1 MHFRKLV
8 LMLGVMSLSKAA
20 FGLGL
25 GDIELNSSLNQPLDA
40 HIALEDM
47 GELGSDQIK
56 VQLGSQEDFDRAGI
70 ERSFFYSQLRFN
82 VVGVDSD
89 DPFIAVTSRDP
100 VREPFLSFIVD
111 VRWTSGRV
119 LREYTLLLDL
129 PAFSDDAAAPVEA
142 SVTPIRSRTTQV
154 SDSAGSG
161 SQSTGSSQRA
171 SLGEGEYR
179 VQANDTLWEI
189 ARDYQAGGVS
199 IHQTMVAIQRAN
211 PDAFINNNINLLR
224 EGQVLRV
231 PATDEIRSLSR
242 QQAVSQVAQQN
253 RDWSGDTMGAPLDA
267 SGRTSQVSSNQG
279 EVAGR
284 VKLSAPGTTA
294 DSGASQGGGYGDN
307 DGGALARELAAT
319 EEELERTKGENS
331 ELRSRV
337 GDLEEQI
344 ETMER
349 LLEVSN
355 EQLRAL
361 ELSANQQ
368 QDESQ
373 ADTSAADAANDE
385 AELESEPQIAAT
397 DTVDSA
403 EQAPEP
409 EEQQA
414 EPEEKSK
421 PVNNAS
427 TVVRRAPE
435 PSFMDKLMANI
446 HWIGLALLALIVG
459 LLVFLRKRSSAQEPE
474 EEFTSEP
481 DDGAFMEP
489 DAGDLEAD
497 EEPQPFAEEDPE
509 VAQSDDEVSAEAE
522 TGDVVGEA
530 DIYIAYGKYDQ
541 AEEMLKKG
549 LEKDPDSLA
558 IKLKLLE
565 VYAESEN
572 LEAFDEY
579 YGQVLASG
587 DEDAIARASDLRSH
601 FAGAPAYVAG
611 GTVAAAGA
619 VAAEAGSDLLDN
631 DESSTDAT
639 EETFEFD
646 LQTNDLEPGAEQTA
660 EQEDDFSFDLD
671 GADDLT
677 LDDLEIDDTASSSD
691 TAESDEPAE
700 EFSLDDELTLDE
712 GLDFEFAD
720 DESVDQSDAGEESV
734 PDEADLQGSETRYDL
749 SFDEELE
756 PATDDQNFDFDLEL
770 DDDSTSEPAQEESLD
785 VEAQSPQ
792 EGIDEL
798 ELDAISDGDDDQ
810 AVSLDDEKPLLDE
823 DLDLSFDESFEPED
837 EPAPSYDEPEPYGP
851 TGDFQAAEVDDSDDV
866 PTLDLTDDEDDF
878 DLEKSMDDVDLE
890 ALDREMS
897 ELDAPELDAID
908 TSEAESPE
916 ASEPDAQVSD
926 AETAEPE
933 SFDVDDDDA
942 FDLALGDVDSD
953 PDTSLDLD
961 EQDEPKQSDYELD
974 DLPTPESVNEADDD
988 DDLDF
993 LADSD
998 EVATKLDLARAYI
1011 DMGDMDGAR
1020 DILAEVTEEGD
1031 DSQKQEAKDLLD
1043 KVDS

>member
-161 SQSTGSSQRA
+161 SQSSGRSQPA

-189 ARDYQAGGVS
+189 ARDFQAGGVS

-267 SGRTSQVSSNQG
+267 SGRDSQVSSNQG

-294 DSGASQGGGYGDN
+294 DSGASQGGGYGEN

-368 QDESQ
+368 QDEAQ
-373 ADTSAADAANDE
+373 AETPAAANDE
-385 AELESEPQIAAT
+385 AESESEPQVAAT
-397 DTVDSA
+397 DTVESA
-403 EQAPEP
+403 EQAPAA
-409 EEQQA
+409 EEQPA

-474 EEFTSEP
+474 EEFSSEP
-481 DDGAFMEP
+481 DDSAFMEP
-489 DAGDLEAD
+489 DASDLEAD
-497 EEPQPFAEEDPE
+497 EEPQAFAEDDLE
-509 VAQSDDEVSAEAE
+509 ATQADDEVSAEAE

-549 LEKDPDSLA
+549 LEKDPESLA

-587 DEDAIARASDLRSH
+587 DEDAIARAADLRSQ
-601 FAGAPAYVAG
+601 FSGAPAYVAG

-619 VAAEAGSDLLDN
+619 VAAEAGSDLLDSH
-631 DESSTDAT
+631 EPEAET
-639 EETFEFD
+639 EDVYD
-646 LQTNDLEPGAEQTA
+646 LEAQTNDLELEADQTA

-671 GADDLT
+671 GSDELT
-677 LDDLEIDDTASSSD
+677 LDDLEIDDTAAD
-691 TAESDEPAE
+691 AGATQPEESNE

-712 GLDFEFAD
+712 GLDFDFAD
-720 DESVDQSDAGEESV
+720 DESADKLDADDKAVTEE
-734 PDEADLQGSETRYDL
+734 DDLQGSETRYDL

-756 PATDDQNFDFDLEL
+756 PAADDQDFDFDLEL
-770 DDDSTSEPAQEESLD
+770 EDDNAAESVQEESLD
-785 VEAQSPQ
+785 VNTDLPKDSA
-792 EGIDEL
+792 DEL
-798 ELDAISDGDDDQ
+798 ELDAISDGDEEQ
-810 AVSLDDEKPLLDE
+810 TVSLGDEKPLLDE
-823 DLDLSFDESFEPED
+823 DLDFSFDESFEPED
-837 EPAPSYDEPEPYGP
+837 EPAPRYDEPEPYGP
-851 TGDFQAAEVDDSDDV
+851 TGESQAAEVDDSDDV

-897 ELDAPELDAID
+897 DLDAPELDAIE

-916 ASEPDAQVSD
+916 ASEPDAQASD

-961 EQDEPKQSDYELD
+961 EQDEQKQSDYELD

-988 DDLDF
+988 EDLDF